1 MGYSQPTYPIQ
12 TQLKGDSVVILT
24 KKQSDNINLLIENQK
39 IRIQKYKTEI
49 KLVNDTN
56 TTLIN
61 DIKIKDSVI
70 NRLDSLLYAQYNYY
84 DSLISKIDTLENWI
98 LSSSIDNG
106 YIYYSW
112 QDSTVKVID
121 LSKENHKTDKQI
133 KHELEKLNRRTFW
146 QLLGSGISSIASGIF
161 SVGSKIAGIA
171 APLLVALAGGFAGLM
186 KLLKRTNFLLNLQ
199 TIKAVKDVTKDAYDM
214 GKSIK
219 DAIFGKGKDY
229 ATRGGKWLLAVAAVF
244 PIVMGVTAGTMASK
258 LTSPS
263 GTETGNLQKQ
273 LVDAELEEAL
283 TDMRRRKEQALKQE
297 DVPTRKERE
306 IRI

>member
-1 MGYSQPTYPIQ
+1 MKLKNLLTIFFMSMVVLGYSQPTYPIQ

-24 KKQSDNINLLIENQK
+24 KKQSDDINLLIENQR

-56 TTLIN
+56 TALIN

-121 LSKENHKTDKQI
+121 LSLYMLVSHK
-133 KHELEKLNRRTFW
+133 R
-146 QLLGSGISSIASGIF
+146 SGNYSLI
-161 SVGSKIAGIA
+161 
-171 APLLVALAGGFAGLM
+171 
-186 KLLKRTNFLLNLQ
+186 
-199 TIKAVKDVTKDAYDM
+199 
-214 GKSIK
+214 
-219 DAIFGKGKDY
+219 
-229 ATRGGKWLLAVAAVF
+229 TRGDITNIDYWKQMNLIKEESPEIGWELNISPKYKPRIVLF
-244 PIVMGVTAGTMASK
+244 PYK
-258 LTSPS
+258 LTPK
-263 GTETGNLQKQ
+263 L
-273 LVDAELEEAL
+273 
-283 TDMRRRKEQALKQE
+283 
-297 DVPTRKERE
+297 
-306 IRI
+306 